1 MVSIITEQVFAP
13 SYWCSRYL
21 RGINHEAKRKN
32 IEITMAE
39 SAAKLEK
46 SKDGTDVAILIG
58 TSLSWI
64 YETVNTLRR
73 KKIHSVV
80 LSAGRQQNL
89 GSGVSFVT
97 MDYEDAFEKLTKYL
111 ESIGKK
117 KTALFAPD
125 PDSAIDQNKRIAF
138 LNTNGSREE
147 CDIYYFNAT
156 LDDACRNLFD
166 NIDKYDSVICA
177 NHISQ
182 IVLTKFL
189 NEQEIN
195 TPEDVHIAFF
205 GDSEVDREIGD
216 GHTLVRIKA
225 VEAGKLAIRCV
236 RLLQG
241 YSDLSSVALNVRC
254 DIITKKGIIEFDNDT
269 LSPKEADTDTSIKKG
284 HSHIG
289 DALMLEKIFCNCDRV
304 DIEILEGIIRKE
316 SYSKIAARVHIS
328 ENTIGYRIKR
338 LLQFAET
345 ASKEEMISALRP
357 YLN

>member
-1 MVSIITEQVFAP
+1 MVSIIIEHVFAP
-13 SYWCSRYL
+13 SYWCSQYL

-32 IEITMAE
+32 IEITTVE
-39 SAAKLEK
+39 SPAKLEK

-58 TSLSWI
+58 TSLSWL
-64 YETVNTLRR
+64 YDTVNTLRR
-73 KKIHSVV
+73 KKIHSVI

-111 ESIGKK
+111 SSIGRN

-138 LNTNGSREE
+138 LNTGESREE
-147 CDIYYFNAT
+147 CDVYFFNAT
-156 LDDACRNLFD
+156 LDDACRSLFD
-166 NIDKYDSVICA
+166 NIDRYDSVICA

-182 IVLTKFL
+182 VVLTKFL
-189 NEQEIN
+189 NEQGIR

-205 GDSEVDREIGD
+205 GDSEVDRDNCNE
-216 GHTLVRIKA
+216 HTLVRIKA

-236 RLLQG
+236 RLLNG
-241 YSDLSSVALNVRC
+241 YSDLSSVSLNVRC
-254 DIITKKGIIEFDNDT
+254 DIIAKDGMIELDQDT
-269 LSPKEADTDTSIKKG
+269 PSTKEAVTNLNSRAY

-289 DALMLEKIFCNCDRV
+289 DALMLEKILCNCDRV
-304 DIEILEGIIRKE
+304 DIDILEGIIRKE

-338 LLQFAET
+338 LMQFAET
-345 ASKEEMISALRP
+345 TSKDEMINALRP

>member
-13 SYWCSRYL
+13 SYWCSQYL

-39 SAAKLEK
+39 SAAMLEK
-46 SKDGTDVAILIG
+46 SNKGVDVAILIG
-58 TSLSWI
+58 TSLSWL

-73 KKIHSVV
+73 KKIHSVI
-80 LSAGRQQNL
+80 LSAGKQQNL

-111 ESIGKK
+111 KSIGRE

-138 LNTNGSREE
+138 LNTNYLREE
-147 CDIYYFNAT
+147 SDIYFFNAT
-156 LDDACRNLFD
+156 LDDACRNLYD
-166 NIDKYDSVICA
+166 NIDRYDSVICA

-182 IVLTKFL
+182 VVLTKFL
-189 NEQEIN
+189 NEQGIK
-195 TPEDVHIAFF
+195 TPEDIHIAFF

-216 GHTLVRIKA
+216 EHTLVRIKA

-236 RLLQG
+236 RLLKG

-254 DIITKKGIIEFDNDT
+254 DIITKEGIIEFDNDI
-269 LSPKEADTDTSIKKG
+269 LLPKEPDNTSIQKS

-289 DALMLEKIFCNCDRV
+289 DALMLEKILCNCDRV

-338 LLQFAET
+338 LMQFAGTSNKDVLIEST
-345 ASKEEMISALRP
+345 TGD
-357 YLN
+357 